1 MVQCGVTRCLWPGA
15 QPGMAQCMEMRRAL
29 TVLAWMSM
37 LSQSATPRFCRL
49 AHIFEKFFCGCP
61 CARRKCACY
70 SAFCFLAPVGIAAT
84 DSECPDIP
92 RPRVS
97 NHYAVRAP
105 RTCRCSGRSVG
116 YPSTLCG
123 RLRAERTRTITVRC
137 VDDGGC
143 ARARASG
150 CDA

>member
-15 QPGMAQCMEMRRAL
+15 QLRMDQCMDMRRAL

-61 CARRKCACY
+61 RARRKCACY
-70 SAFCFLAPVGIAAT
+70 SAFCFLAPVGIATT
-84 DSECPDIP
+84 DSERPDIP

-97 NHYAVRAP
+97 DHYAVHAP
-105 RTCRCSGRSVG
+105 RTCRRSARCAG
-116 YPSTLCG
+116 YPSIIRD
-123 RLRAERTRTITVRC
+123 RLRAEHTRTITVRC

-143 ARARASG
+143 AQARASG
-150 CDA
+150 